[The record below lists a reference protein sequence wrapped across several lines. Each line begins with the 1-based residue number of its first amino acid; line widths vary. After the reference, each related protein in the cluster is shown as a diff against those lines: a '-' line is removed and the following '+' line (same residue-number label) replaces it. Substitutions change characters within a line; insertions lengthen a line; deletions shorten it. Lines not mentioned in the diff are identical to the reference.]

1 MFVLDDAIDEI
12 PSERLRREECAH
24 FLSFVVVFVLNE
36 CLEEMTM
43 MMMGASMS
51 AAGE

>member
-1 MFVLDDAIDEI
+1 MFVLDDAIDEV
-12 PSERLRREECAH
+12 PSEILGREERAH
-24 FLSFVVVFVLNE
+24 FLSFVVVVLNE